1 MATKSEVLGEL
12 RSMLRDI
19 FLAKAAGES
28 HARLA
33 RAHGYVD
40 GYMRALLETGT
51 VGKAELLEIVA
62 AERERSS
69 GPAMRPLVTVSDV
82 APAPAADDCA
92 ETTTVA
98 A

>member
-1 MATKSEVLGEL
+1 MGNKSDVVGQL
-12 RSMLRDI
+12 RAMLRDI
-19 FLAKAAGES
+19 FLAKAAGET

-51 VGKAELLEIVA
+51 IAKDELLEIVA

-69 GPAMRPLVTVSDV
+69 GPAMRPLGSL
-82 APAPAADDCA
+82 
-92 ETTTVA
+92 EEKTVA